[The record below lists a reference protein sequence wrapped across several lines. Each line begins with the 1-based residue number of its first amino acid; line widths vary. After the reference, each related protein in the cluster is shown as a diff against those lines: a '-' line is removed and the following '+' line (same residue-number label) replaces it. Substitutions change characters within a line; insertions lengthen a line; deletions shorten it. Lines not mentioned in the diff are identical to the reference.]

1 MNQHQKKNMK
11 KVIQNKYL
19 HVNKIVPTY
28 KYGFRAECVYDLIV
42 FQNNLMSNKLYKY
55 NGWNLNYSRHSIFPD
70 IECELEIDLE
80 VDKVREIMRLQT
92 DSHVM
97 TQSIKDYENY
107 TGDRDFSIPY

>member
-1 MNQHQKKNMK
+1 MK
-11 KVIQNKYL
+11 EVKQNKYL
-19 HVNKIVPTY
+19 HIDKVTPTY
-28 KYGFRAECVYDLIV
+28 KYGFRAEFLYDIIE

-55 NGWNLNYSRHSIFPD
+55 NGWNLNYSRHNIFPD
-70 IECELEIDLE
+70 VDCELEIDLE
-80 VDKVREIMRLQT
+80 IYQVRDIMRLQS

>member
-1 MNQHQKKNMK
+1 MK
-11 KVIQNKYL
+11 EVKQNKYL
-19 HVNKIVPTY
+19 HIDKVTPTY
-28 KYGFRAECVYDLIV
+28 KYGFRAEFLYDIIE

-55 NGWNLNYSRHSIFPD
+55 NGWNLNYSRHNIFPD
-70 IECELEIDLE
+70 VDCELEIDLE
-80 VDKVREIMRLQT
+80 IYQVREIMRLQT

>member
-1 MNQHQKKNMK
+1 MK
-11 KVIQNKYL
+11 EVKQNKYL
-19 HVNKIVPTY
+19 HIDKVTPSY
-28 KYGFRAECVYDLIV
+28 KYGFRAEFLYDIIE

-55 NGWNLNYSRHSIFPD
+55 NGWNLNYSRHNIFPD
-70 IECELEIDLE
+70 VDCELEIDLE
-80 VDKVREIMRLQT
+80 IYQVRDIMRLQS